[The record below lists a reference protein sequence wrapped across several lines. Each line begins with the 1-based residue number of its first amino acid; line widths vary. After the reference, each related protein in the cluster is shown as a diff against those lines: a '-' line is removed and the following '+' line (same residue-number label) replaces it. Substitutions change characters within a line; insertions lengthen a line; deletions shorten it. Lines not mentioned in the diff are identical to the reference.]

1 MPNPPQALRDRTIAD
16 FGDQWTRFRTNE
28 GYYGS
33 SELFADVCGPLL
45 SADDVR
51 GRRVADIGSGTGRIV
66 RMLLEAGAAHVIAV
80 EPSDA
85 FPVLQRN
92 LEAFGNRVE
101 CIRATGEHLPTG
113 RVLHLVTSIG
123 VLHHIPDPAPVA
135 RAAFDALAPGGRL
148 LVWLY
153 GREGNR
159 AYLALTQ
166 PLRALTT
173 RLPHAPVLA
182 LARLLTVLLVPYIA
196 LCRRLPLPLRGYFVD
211 VFGRM
216 AYDKRE
222 LIVYDQLRPAYAKYY
237 TRQEA
242 VDLLERA
249 GFVDVRVH
257 HRHGYSWTAIGTKP
271 DRTRGAG

>member
-1 MPNPPQALRDRTIAD
+1 MSNPPHALRDRTIAD
-16 FGDQWTRFRTNE
+16 FGDQWTRFQTNE

-45 SADDVR
+45 AAEEVR

-66 RMLLEAGAAHVIAV
+66 RMLLETGAAHVIAV

-92 LEAFGNRVE
+92 LEEFGNRVE

-135 RAAFDALAPGGRL
+135 RAAFDALTPGGRF

-166 PLRALTT
+166 PLRAVTT
-173 RLPHAPVLA
+173 RLPHAPVL
-182 LARLLTVLLVPYIA
+182 
-196 LCRRLPLPLRGYFVD
+196 
-211 VFGRM
+211 
-216 AYDKRE
+216 
-222 LIVYDQLRPAYAKYY
+222 
-237 TRQEA
+237 
-242 VDLLERA
+242 
-249 GFVDVRVH
+249 
-257 HRHGYSWTAIGTKP
+257 
-271 DRTRGAG
+271 